1 MLLNFLKQ
9 NMHRIMRVLVNQVGI
24 IIFALIMNMT
34 ATVLDEK
41 QQPAMTLV
49 ASLFSICFYLFLVF
63 YAMRE
68 EGGADGIKIDAGRMT
83 YDSTHGLKIGLC
95 ATAPNYVFVLL
106 MLVGLLLGIE
116 YNDAGTI
123 AGGTGVG
130 IWTAGYYVTILI
142 QSMYAGV
149 LKSLFGLFALSESLW
164 AALIAYAVTPL
175 LAPVASWLGYIY
187 GRKNPASSRPRY
199 YK

>member
-34 ATVLDEK
+34 AGVLNEE
-41 QQPAMTLV
+41 QRPAMTLV
-49 ASLFSICFYLFLVF
+49 ASIFSVGFYFFLVF

-68 EGGADGIKIDAGRMT
+68 EGSVDSVKIDAGRMD

-106 MLVGLLLGIE
+106 MLIGLLLGIE
-116 YNDAGTI
+116 YNDAGAI
-123 AGGTGVG
+123 AGGTGLG
-130 IWTAGYYVTILI
+130 IWTAGYYITMMI
-142 QSMYAGV
+142 QSMYSGI
-149 LKSLFGLFALSESLW
+149 LKAIFDLFALSENLW
-164 AALIAYAVTPL
+164 AALVAYAIMPL
-175 LAPVASWLGYIY
+175 FAPIASWLGYIY
-187 GRKNPASSRPRY
+187 GRKKPMPSRRKY
-199 YK
+199 

>member
-34 ATVLDEK
+34 ASVLNEE
-41 QQPAMTLV
+41 QRPAMTLV
-49 ASLFSICFYLFLVF
+49 ASIFSVGFYFFLVF

-68 EGGADGIKIDAGRMT
+68 EGSVDSVKIDAGRMD

-106 MLVGLLLGIE
+106 MLIGLLLGIE
-116 YNDAGTI
+116 YNDAGAI
-123 AGGTGVG
+123 AGGTGLG
-130 IWTAGYYVTILI
+130 IWTAGYYITMMI
-142 QSMYAGV
+142 QSMYSGI
-149 LKSLFGLFALSESLW
+149 LKAIFDLFALSENLW
-164 AALIAYAVTPL
+164 AALVAYAIMPL
-175 LAPVASWLGYIY
+175 FAPIASWLGYIY
-187 GRKNPASSRPRY
+187 GRKKPMPSRRKY
-199 YK
+199 

>member
-34 ATVLDEK
+34 ASVLSEE
-41 QQPAMTLV
+41 QQPAMMLV
-49 ASLFSICFYLFLVF
+49 ASIFSVCFYFFLVF

-68 EGGADGIKIDAGRMT
+68 EGSTDGVKIDAGRME
-83 YDSTHGLKIGLC
+83 YDSTYGLKIGFC

-116 YNDAGTI
+116 YDDAGAI
-123 AGGTGVG
+123 AGGAGLG
-130 IWTAGYYVTILI
+130 IWTAGYYITMMI
-142 QSMYAGV
+142 QSMYSGI
-149 LKSLFGLFALSESLW
+149 LKALFSLFALSENLW
-164 AALIAYAVTPL
+164 AALVAYAIMPL
-175 LAPVASWLGYIY
+175 FAPVASWLGYIY
-187 GRKNPASSRPRY
+187 GRKKPMPSRRKY
-199 YK
+199 

>member
-34 ATVLDEK
+34 ASVMGDELK
-41 QQPAMTLV
+41 PAMTLV
-49 ASLFSICFYLFLVF
+49 ASIFSVCFYLFLVF

-68 EGGADGIKIDAGRMT
+68 EGGADGIKIDAGRIT
-83 YDSTHGLKIGLC
+83 YDGTHGLKIGLC

-106 MLVGLLLGIE
+106 MLIGLLLGIE
-116 YNDAGTI
+116 YNDAGAI
-123 AGGTGVG
+123 AGGAGLG
-130 IWTAGYYVTILI
+130 IWTAGYYITMMI
-142 QSMYAGV
+142 QSMFSGI
-149 LKSLFGLFALSESLW
+149 LKAVFDLLALSESLW
-164 AALIAYAVTPL
+164 AALIAYAITPL

-187 GRKNPASSRPRY
+187 GRKNPVPARRRY
-199 YK
+199 

>member
-1 MLLNFLKQ
+1 MFLSFLKQ

-34 ATVLDEK
+34 ASVMAEELR
-41 QQPAMTLV
+41 PAMTLV
-49 ASLFSICFYLFLVF
+49 ASIFSICFYLFLVF

-68 EGGADGIKIDAGRMT
+68 EGGADGIKIDAGRMS
-83 YDSTHGLKIGLC
+83 YDKLHGLKIGLC

-106 MLVGLLLGIE
+106 MLIGLALGIE

-123 AGGTGVG
+123 AGGTGLG
-130 IWTAGYYVTILI
+130 IWTAGYYITMMI
-142 QSMYAGV
+142 QSMYSGV
-149 LKSLFGLFALSESLW
+149 LKAIFGVLALSESLW
-164 AALIAYAVTPL
+164 AALVAYAITPL

-187 GRKNPASSRPRY
+187 GRKRPVPARRRY
-199 YK
+199 